1 MDSIVT
7 QLYCSRS
14 TEIFITFI
22 CLVKEAFG
30 DLRASWS
37 LQSWFGAQSTQSH
50 QRVHYSTRT
59 LCGHDCTG
67 KDKPGWFVDV
77 LESKVRKQLQPQ

>member
-14 TEIFITFI
+14 TEIFVTFI

-37 LQSWFGAQSTQSH
+37 LQSWFGAQSMQSH
-50 QRVHYSTRT
+50 QRVHYATKILRGHSCTR
-59 LCGHDCTG
+59 GDE
-67 KDKPGWFVDV
+67 PGWFLDV
-77 LESKVRKQLQPQ
+77 PESKVRKQPRPQ